1 MTVVAVD
8 SAATIRR
15 RISVVVADDHPV
27 VRSGI
32 VYELSR
38 QPDIEVL
45 GAAENGDMA
54 LQLAQSLQ
62 PQVLV
67 LDLSMPGLRTVDVVR
82 QSRKLPLPP
91 QILILT
97 AHGEIEHVLH
107 LLDAGVAGYLLK
119 DEDPESISVAVRQ
132 VANGERSLSPAIA
145 AGMVE
150 HSVAGPAAPAEAVL
164 SPRELDVM
172 RVLASAKS
180 NYEISLMLDMSERTV
195 RYYLRN
201 IYDKLHLTD
210 RTQALAWA
218 IRHGLD
224 KL

>member
-8 SAATIRR
+8 RAATQCQ

-45 GAAENGDMA
+45 GAAANGDMA

-67 LDLSMPGLRTVDVVR
+67 LDVSMPGLRTVDVVR
-82 QSRKLPLPP
+82 QSRKLPSPP
-91 QILILT
+91 QILVLT
-97 AHGEIEHVLH
+97 AHGEIEHVLK
-107 LLDAGVAGYLLK
+107 LLNAGVTGYLLK
-119 DEDPESISVAVRQ
+119 DEDPETISVAVRQ
-132 VANGERSLSPAIA
+132 VAKGERSLSPTIA
-145 AGMVE
+145 ASMVE

-164 SPRELDVM
+164 SPRELEVM

-180 NYEISLMLDMSERTV
+180 NYEIGLALDMSERTV

-201 IYDKLHLTD
+201 IYDKLHLTG

-224 KL
+224 QS

>member
-8 SAATIRR
+8 RAATKCQ

-45 GAAENGDMA
+45 GAAENGDTA

-67 LDLSMPGLRTVDVVR
+67 LDVCMPGLRTVDVVR

-97 AHGEIEHVLH
+97 AHGEIEHVLK
-107 LLDAGVAGYLLK
+107 LLNAGVTGYLLK
-119 DEDPESISVAVRQ
+119 DEDPETISVAVRQ
-132 VANGERSLSPAIA
+132 VAKGERSLSPTVA
-145 AGMVE
+145 ASVVE
-150 HSVAGPAAPAEAVL
+150 HTVAGPTSPSEAVL

-180 NYEISLMLDMSERTV
+180 NYEIGLTLDMSERTV

-201 IYDKLHLTD
+201 IYDKLHLTG

-224 KL
+224 KS

>member
-1 MTVVAVD
+1 MTLLAVD
-8 SAATIRR
+8 SAATKRQ

-67 LDLSMPGLRTVDVVR
+67 LDLSMPGLKTVEVVR

-97 AHGEIEHVLH
+97 AHREIEHVLN
-107 LLDAGVAGYLLK
+107 LLNAGVTGYLLK
-119 DEDPESISVAVRQ
+119 DEDPEAISVAVRQ
-132 VANGERSLSPAIA
+132 VAKGERSLSPAIA
-145 AGMVE
+145 ASVVE
-150 HSVAGPAAPAEAVL
+150 HTVSGPAAPSETVL

-172 RVLASAKS
+172 RVLARAKS
-180 NYEISLMLDMSERTV
+180 NYEIGLTLDMSERTV

-201 IYDKLHLTD
+201 IYDKLHLTG
-210 RTQALAWA
+210 RSQALAWA
-218 IRHGLD
+218 IRHELD